1 MSTAMPMDSTALPRS
16 TSPGGT
22 APLSHRVVLAA
33 GWRRAAVAVLA
44 GACGALAMAPVGAF
58 PAMALSLTVAVW
70 LIDGSDRATS
80 SRSGAVRHLWPTLR
94 CAFGAGW
101 CWGFGYFTA
110 GLYWLGAAFLVD
122 PDKTAW
128 LMPFGVVGLPAVLA
142 LYMGLGF
149 ALARAAWMA
158 GPGRIAVLAL
168 ALLGTELLRGALF
181 TGFPWNDLGMALGT
195 DLVLAQGAAIVG
207 LHGLTALTVLIFAAP
222 ATLADRR
229 RSATDG
235 PPGRVVVVPTVLAAT
250 ALAGLAGFGAL
261 RLEVGHVGAV
271 PGVKLRIMQPDVFGD
286 GSFTYENKDAL
297 IRRYLAL
304 SDRATSDETGGLADV
319 THLIWPES
327 PFPFILSRDPDA
339 LDAIGRALPKDG
351 VLVTGAARVEGAPGS
366 PTNPPRYFNSIQVIG
381 RSADPGGGGTVG
393 DAYDKVHLVPFGE
406 YTPFMALME
415 RIGISQFV
423 PIPGGFTPGPRH
435 RILHVPGLPPVVPAV
450 CYEAIFSGAV
460 VPPDEAPLDEGLIL
474 NVSDDGWFGQT
485 AGPYQHL
492 AQARLRAIEQGLPLI
507 RAANTGISAIID
519 PYGRILEELPLG
531 EAGVLD
537 GFLPKSITPTIFS
550 EINRFIPAIVACLL
564 LTGISFVRYGG
575 RRRRTRSL

>member
-1 MSTAMPMDSTALPRS
+1 MPMDSAALPRS
-16 TSPGGT
+16 TSAAGR
-22 APLSHRVVLAA
+22 APLSHRVVLAT
-33 GWRRAAVAVLA
+33 GWRRAAIAALA
-44 GACGALAMAPVGAF
+44 GACGALAMAPLGLF
-58 PAMALSLTVAVW
+58 PAMIPSLTVAVW
-70 LIDGSDRATS
+70 LIDGSDRATLA
-80 SRSGAVRHLWPTLR
+80 RSGARRHLWPTLR

-101 CWGFGYFTA
+101 WWGFGYFAA

-142 LYMGLGF
+142 VYMGVAF

-158 GPGRIAVLAL
+158 GAGRVVVLAL
-168 ALLGTELLRGALF
+168 ALLITELLRGVLF

-195 DLVLAQGAAIVG
+195 DIVLAQGAAIVG

-229 RSATDG
+229 DAADG
-235 PPGRVVVVPTVLAAT
+235 TGRRMVLLPTVLAAA
-250 ALAGLAGFGAL
+250 ALAGLAIFGAL
-261 RLEVGHVGAV
+261 RLSAGHVGIV

-286 GSFTYENKDAL
+286 GSFTYENRDAL
-297 IRRYLAL
+297 LRKYLAL

-339 LDAIGRALPKDG
+339 MDAIARALPKNG
-351 VLVTGAARVEGAPGS
+351 VLVTGAARVEGTPGS
-366 PTNPPRYFNSIQVIG
+366 ATSPPRYFNSIQVIG
-381 RSADPGGGGTVG
+381 RKAGPEGGGEAG
-393 DAYDKVHLVPFGE
+393 DSYDKVHLVPFGE

-415 RIGISQFV
+415 RLGVSQFV

-460 VPPDEAPLDEGLIL
+460 VPPDEPSPDEGLIL
-474 NVSDDGWFGQT
+474 NVSDDGWFGRT

-507 RAANTGISAIID
+507 RAANTGVSAIID

-537 GFLPKSITPTIFS
+537 GFLPKTIAPTAFS
-550 EINRFIPAIVACLL
+550 EINEFIPAIVASLL
-564 LTGISFVRYGG
+564 LTGIFNMRYRD